1 MDIVTKVEDGRTSYV
16 ENRERF
22 ALRLAAM
29 HAYYAANPN
38 PEAEELLDRLHKAAS
53 RADEAGS
60 AFFGVERIQIGEG
73 GIVPFSG
80 GDGK

>member
-16 ENRERF
+16 ENRERV
-22 ALRLAAM
+22 AMKLAGL
-29 HAYYAANPN
+29 HTYYAAYPN
-38 PEAEELLDRLHKAAS
+38 PEAEDLLTKLHKALS
-53 RADEAGS
+53 KADEAGS